1 MAVAALEPFGLTA
14 ERAGVARVR
23 HAHSRLHCH
32 WHFDRVYACGGGE
45 SYAARQVVTTAAGSG
60 GWSRL
65 SNHLIGTEDKRLGKA
80 DAERICCLEI

>member
-23 HAHSRLHCH
+23 HARSRLHCH

-60 GWSRL
+60 EGRAFAGRGL
-65 SNHLIGTEDKRLGKA
+65 RFVQA
-80 DAERICCLEI
+80 A